1 MKHLYNNQSAISHQ
15 KCFLIL
21 LLLFT
26 FILCHPTAGA
36 AQKPVA
42 KVNNTV
48 LTGYDLEEAFN
59 EIMPAGVFHGGF
71 SSEKRMARKPEAIDK
86 MIEKELLYQEA
97 LKIGLKAD
105 NELIKKAMEKAV
117 TRFGSRK
124 KFKLALKKAGLS
136 EKQYREKHAKKDL
149 VEKIIKTEVEDKA
162 KVTDETV
169 ATYYN
174 KNKQRLIRPKAQ
186 KVRHILV
193 SVKPSA
199 NAEER
204 KLRKERAQEVLD
216 KIEAGEDMATLA
228 WDYSDDKYR
237 VKGGDLGY
245 VHQGRLEPELE
256 SELNKLKV
264 GQLSGIVKTRSGY
277 HIVKLEGT
285 TEPKQLSLEEASPNI
300 KKMLMENKSTKLH
313 EALLTRLKK
322 EAKIE
327 VY

>member
-1 MKHLYNNQSAISHQ
+1 MKYLYDNQSVSSRQ

-21 LLLFT
+21 LLMLS
-26 FILCHPTAGA
+26 FILCHAAEGN

-59 EIMPAGVFHGGF
+59 EIMPAGSFHGGF
-71 SSEKRMARKPEAIDK
+71 SAKKRMARKPEAIEK
-86 MIEKELLYQEA
+86 MIEVELLYQEA
-97 LKIGLKAD
+97 LKIGLIAD
-105 NELIKKAMEKAV
+105 NELIKKALEKTI
-117 TRFGSRK
+117 TRLGNK
-124 KFKLALKKAGLS
+124 KQFKLALKKAGLS

-162 KVTDETV
+162 NVTDETV

-174 KNKQRLIRPKAQ
+174 KNKQRLVRPKAQ

-199 NAEER
+199 NTEER
-204 KLRKERAQEVLD
+204 KLRKERALEVLD
-216 KIEAGEDMATLA
+216 KIEAGEDMAKLA
-228 WDYSDDKYR
+228 WEYSDDTYR

-277 HIVKLEGT
+277 HILKLEGT

-300 KKMLMENKSTKLH
+300 KKMLMENMRTKLR
-313 EALLTRLKK
+313 EALMKRLKN

-327 VY
+327 IY